1 METIRIKSF
10 KGLSKKVNPSD
21 IADNQAQELK
31 NFWIDSE
38 IGTLKKITG
47 YSDYFSNYPSGI
59 TIKSMFQFLVS
70 KPTENEIF
78 VIYGQNGTNDE
89 IWIRPYWDSINENW
103 VDSWQELTEAEGTL
117 TAGAGTDTTHI
128 VCSGLSSSEDDY
140 YAGWI
145 ITSDARNT
153 QDRVISYDGSTKT
166 LTLAVAISGQTSGDT
181 FRIERFNMYFP
192 FESGTLG
199 SGTTET
205 VAYISGLKAKTDDYY
220 IGWNFYNS
228 TAGAYSTVSD
238 YDPIAGK
245 ITLDSGITG
254 QASGDGFELYYGT
267 PPLSVDDKIRFIQR
281 PDALIMSVGND
292 SGYPTQAPLW
302 FGYIDRRYFS
312 SDNNYNNDFKGFYLC
327 RNVLDKPNSNIIGLT
342 DVSGDLGDTYP
353 ETYYVRASFIY
364 DGYQESP
371 LSEAQS
377 ISIGAGKSLN
387 IDIHMTLDN
396 GYNDYYSDI
405 MNRRITG
412 VRIYVAKGGDA
423 DTNWEYYFLYEFVI
437 ASDNPELLPISD
449 WNGALIAG
457 HFYSPDVT
465 MDADGWSN
473 KIYDPDIP
481 PERRNTSSSDSNVV
495 RRRLGGS
502 GFSSL
507 MTVNRGDYWDVI
519 QGHNSIY
526 IDANYKFATL
536 VQGRSFI
543 APIFTDK
550 KHPSL
555 IGFSTINGY
564 GNMCPDIFPR
574 LNFISANDY
583 GIREINGIAL
593 MIDRL
598 IIFSESDILKLMINP
613 ASEFSWELDE
623 TYQDVG
629 CSASDSIQYVEGLIF
644 YLSKDGVRYFDGNVS
659 HLVYGTYGLFDDFT
673 TINDAIGIYN
683 KKLKQ
688 YWISF
693 PTEGRTFAIN
703 IISEDMDVSEIEL
716 PNSILWAIQL
726 HTNDILFTN
735 GSNIY
740 KLDDSL
746 TLGAWT
752 NKIIPLW
759 KSKAFNG
766 GAKDVEMIPRRISIS
781 YKSNTPIK
789 LNYYRNFSTTASTIE
804 NGFPANTTEKNIIAK
819 FPLGERGTDY
829 EFEITLDSDDYDNN
843 NYLIIN
849 ELAIDYEIE
858 KNRFQ

>member
-10 KGLSKKVNPSD
+10 KGLNKKVNPSD

-47 YSDYFSNYPSGI
+47 YSDYFSDYPSGLS
-59 TIKSMFQFLVS
+59 IKSMFQFLVS
-70 KPTENEIF
+70 SPSEQEIY
-78 VIYGQNGTNDE
+78 VVYGQDGSRDE

-117 TAGAGTDTTHI
+117 TAGPGTDTTHI
-128 VCSGLSSSEDDY
+128 VCSGFSSSEDDY

-145 ITSDARNT
+145 VTSDARNT
-153 QDRVISYDGSTKT
+153 QTRVLSYDGSTKT
-166 LTLAVAISGQTSGDT
+166 LTLAVSISGQTSGDT
-181 FRIERFNMYFP
+181 FRIERFNLYFP
-192 FESGTLG
+192 FESGSLG
-199 SGTTET
+199 SGTTTT

-228 TAGAYSTVSD
+228 TVGAYSTVSD
-238 YDPIAGK
+238 YDPVAGK
-245 ITLDSGITG
+245 ITLSSAITG

-267 PPLSVDDKIRFIQR
+267 PPLSVDDKIRFTQR
-281 PDALIMSVGND
+281 PDALIMSVGNN

-302 FGYIDRRYFS
+302 FGYINRRYFS
-312 SDNNYNNDFKGFYLC
+312 SDNNYNNDFNGFYLC
-327 RNVLDKPNSNIIGLT
+327 RNVLDKPDSSIIGLT
-342 DVSGDLGDTYP
+342 DVTGDLGDTYP
-353 ETYYVRASFIY
+353 DTYYVRASFIY

-371 LSEAQS
+371 LSDAQS
-377 ISIGAGKSLN
+377 ISIGATKSLN
-387 IDIHMTLDN
+387 IEIHMTLDN
-396 GYNDYYSDI
+396 GYNNYYSYI

-412 VRIYVAKGGDA
+412 VRVYVAKGADA
-423 DTNWEYYFLYEFVI
+423 DTNWEYYFLYQFVI
-437 ASDNPELLPISD
+437 ASDNPELLPISN
-449 WNGALIAG
+449 WNGSLIAG
-457 HFYSPDVT
+457 HFYSQDVT
-465 MDADGWSN
+465 MNADGWSN

-481 PERRNTSSSDSNVV
+481 PERRDTSSTDANVA
-495 RRRLGGS
+495 RRRLGGT
-502 GFSSL
+502 SSYL
-507 MTVNRGDYWDVI
+507 TVNRGDYWDVI

-526 IDANYKFATL
+526 IDANYKYAAL

-550 KHPSL
+550 KHESL
-555 IGFSTINGY
+555 IAFSTINGY
-564 GNMCPDIFPR
+564 GNMCPDIYPR

-583 GIREINGIAL
+583 GIRKINGLAL

-629 CSASDSIQYVEGLIF
+629 CVAPDSIEYIEGIVF
-644 YLSKDGVRYFDGNVS
+644 YLSKDGVRYFDGNTS

-673 TINDAIGIYN
+673 TTSDAFGIYN

-688 YWISF
+688 YWIAF
-693 PTEGRTFAIN
+693 PTEGKIYAIN
-703 IISEDMDVSEIEL
+703 IVSNDMYFFEFEL
-716 PNSILWAIQL
+716 ADSLIWAIQL
-726 HTNDILFTN
+726 HSNDILFTD

-740 KLDDSL
+740 QLDDSL
-746 TLGAWT
+746 TLGSWT
-752 NKIIPLW
+752 NKIVPLW

-766 GAKDVEMIPRRISIS
+766 GAKDVEMILRRVSIS

-789 LNYYRNFSTTASTIE
+789 FNYYRNFSSTAATALNSA
-804 NGFPANTTEKNIIAK
+804 FQANTTEKNIVAK

-829 EFEITLDSDDYDNN
+829 EFEITLDSDYEDTN
-843 NYLIIN
+843 NYLTIN
-849 ELAIDYEIE
+849 EIAIDYDIE